1 MNNVTGRPPLEPF
14 PPYSYALY
22 GAGTELV
29 LICVMSILLNVLC
42 LVGTRNL
49 ARFVRTNVTY
59 LLLRMICYVSI
70 TCFVS
75 EFIAITFAFMNVDFD
90 HFKILYQILGAI
102 MLHSYFFAIVASM
115 TITFHRILVVAFP
128 DYSNKLITERFVKCY
143 LLVYVILY
151 LLCIAS
157 SLTPIMGAYFKP
169 GKLNWGLDHAK
180 PYSDTVIGTMNI
192 ISNYIIGYVN
202 MVVYTVLLAYLFMT
216 KRISFQTATEKRMT
230 IQVAL
235 MIIFEFGF
243 YVGFELLNR
252 GDTTGTES
260 LIAQNLNL
268 LFFDSIIL
276 PYLILCR

>member
-1 MNNVTGRPPLEPF
+1 
-14 PPYSYALY
+14 
-22 GAGTELV
+22 
-29 LICVMSILLNVLC
+29 
-42 LVGTRNL
+42 
-49 ARFVRTNVTY
+49 
-59 LLLRMICYVSI
+59 
-70 TCFVS
+70 
-75 EFIAITFAFMNVDFD
+75 
-90 HFKILYQILGAI
+90 

-128 DYSNKLITERFVKCY
+128 DYSNKLITERFVRCY
-143 LLVYVILY
+143 LLVYIILY

-157 SLTPIMGAYFKP
+157 SLTPIVGAYFKP

-180 PYSDTVIGTMNI
+180 PYSDIVIGTMNI

-216 KRISFQTATEKRMT
+216 KRISFQTTTEKRMT

-276 PYLILCR
+276 PYLILCRNIHNELRKIGNPNPARPAKMVALKVKQPKPPIKQHVIRTRTNADLV